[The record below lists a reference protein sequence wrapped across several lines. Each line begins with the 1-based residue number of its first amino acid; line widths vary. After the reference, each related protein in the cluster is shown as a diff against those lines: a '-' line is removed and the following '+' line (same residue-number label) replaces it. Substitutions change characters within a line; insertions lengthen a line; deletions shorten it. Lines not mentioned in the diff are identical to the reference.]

1 MIMIVFGHKY
11 QRMVKIDIRKFSIR
25 TRIFFSRKRNKGKE
39 TEQRKYGNMEE
50 RKKKKE
56 RNKRDNR

>member
-1 MIMIVFGHKY
+1 
-11 QRMVKIDIRKFSIR
+11 MVKIDIRKFSIR

-56 RNKRDNR
+56 GNKRDNR